1 MIDKKKKFNFKYL
14 LIYILTIL
22 CLFSSLSGLVVNI
35 SNAEDIEYS
44 NVLEDLQ
51 KDENFN
57 IENFPVIENDN
68 TLKLITIA
76 ESSDKDLLIY
86 VYQPSQKYTATS
98 INISFDEDNKLKY
111 TNFKL
116 ELLDKNGVFSKYK
129 LVDYEVNQN
138 LSYRYYEISNIYRPF
153 DSSVDDEIDND
164 NSISEKGFNV
174 GKSFVFVGGGDN
186 LTVHVQDVETIEIT
200 SKYVG
205 FLRYSGGIQPPWS
218 MDGDLDAH
226 FVAFSTDKNIDKL
239 MEADIYYCSQD
250 YFYSTEPILGIINEE
265 YGEIKE
271 DYSYIKSDDFVDWT
285 GNGWFS
291 EKYTFERIQTVSEF
305 FKDEKIRDYTYS
317 AGIFNVCTQSK
328 LTDEAFDDIKQM
340 SWVLRFA
347 ETSYIQK
354 TVGSVNSYF
363 GTTVSDVSILR
374 LKFLSEGKVYNLGVV
389 DNKQSGSGI
398 PDNIINQWLE
408 LPSWLRTVI
417 IILIIIV
424 AVILLVVFFPVIWPV
439 ILVVLKFIL
448 NCIIWLFKGLYWLFI
463 KAPMSLFNKE

>member
-1 MIDKKKKFNFKYL
+1 MKIKHKLKNMNL
-14 LIYILTIL
+14 LLYIFIIFF
-22 CLFSSLSGLVVNI
+22 CLFSFLSFI
-35 SNAEDIEYS
+35 PTYTNADNNEYS
-44 NVLEDLQ
+44 NVLDDLT

-129 LVDYEVNQN
+129 LVDYKVNQN
-138 LSYRYYEISNIYRPF
+138 LAYRYYEISNIYRAF

-239 MEADIYYCSQD
+239 MEADIYYCSQN
-250 YFYSTEPILGIINEE
+250 YSYSTDPILGIISEE
-265 YGEIKE
+265 HGEIKE

-317 AGIFNVCTQSK
+317 AGIFNICTQSK

-374 LKFLSEGKVYNLGVV
+374 LKFLSEGKIYNLGVV

-424 AVILLVVFFPVIWPV
+424 AVILLVVLLPYIAPVIGLIFKYLLLAV
-439 ILVVLKFIL
+439 KYILLGL
-448 NCIIWLFKGLYWLFI
+448 WWLITAPFSVFK
-463 KAPMSLFNKE
+463 EE